1 MKTKKKKNNFKNN
14 IYVLSNFTFNMI
26 GDYINENLK
35 KYDII
40 NKIHYEN
47 FDQIDQA
54 LINYKKNKK
63 LNQCDYVIIAYDL
76 NMYLEKEFSIFP
88 NKKKMISMM
97 KRIRVWVKIV
107 SELMNKKLIIFN
119 FLDNKFDKFKITKDS
134 LNLDISNYLNYH
146 LNLVKN
152 NNIIIYDHNSLAN
165 YYGSKNIYSDQNNY
179 LAKIPYVDEFQQE
192 ISKNLSKIIFSEFFP
207 RKKCL
212 ILDLDNTLWGG
223 VLGEDGLKGVN
234 LNNSYKGIFFQKF
247 QKYIKHLK
255 NCGIIL
261 AICSKNN
268 LSDVKEM
275 FLKHDGMILGLDDF
289 SSIKCNW
296 KQKSKNINEIS
307 KELNIGLN
315 SMVFFD
321 DSDLEREEVKTFCP
335 EVHVLNNIN
344 SSKPEDYVNI
354 LNNQNL
360 FHQNFITKEDRDKT
374 KKYEILGMAQK
385 EKQNFSD
392 VNHFLRN
399 LKMKAKIHKLSEHN
413 FIRFVQMTNKI
424 NQFNITTRRYN
435 EAKLKKFKNNK
446 NNVSLLMNLKDKF
459 GDHGLTALTMCELK
473 IFKNKKAWFIENFL
487 MSCRI
492 ISRTAEKTLL
502 IELIKRLDK
511 SKSDIL
517 VGKFIKTKKNE
528 PCKNFFKENN
538 FKFKDNLWI
547 LELNKFRSIN
557 NNIKVLNE
565 K

>member
-1 MKTKKKKNNFKNN
+1 MKNRNKKKNNKTH
-14 IYVLSNFTFNMI
+14 IYILSNFTFNMI

-35 KYDII
+35 NYGLL
-40 NKIHYEN
+40 NEIHYEN

-54 LINYKKNKK
+54 LLNYKTNKTIN
-63 LNQCDYVIIAYDL
+63 LCDYVIIAYDL

-88 NKKKMISMM
+88 NKKKITSILA
-97 KRIRVWVKIV
+97 RIRLWIKIV
-107 SELMNKKLIIFN
+107 SKLMNKKLIIFN
-119 FLDNKFDKFKITKDS
+119 FLDNKFNKIKITKDS
-134 LNLDISNYLNYH
+134 LNLDIANHLNYH
-146 LNLVKN
+146 LNSIKN

-165 YYGSKNIYSDQNNY
+165 YYGIKNIYSDQNNY
-179 LAKIPYVDEFQQE
+179 LAKIPYSDEFQQE
-192 ISKNLSKIIFSEFFP
+192 ISKNLSSIIFSEFFP

-212 ILDLDNTLWGG
+212 VLDLDNTLWGG
-223 VLGEDGLKGVN
+223 VLGENGLKGVD

-247 QKYIKHLK
+247 QKYIKYLK

-268 LSDVKEM
+268 FSDVKEM
-275 FLKHDGMILGLDDF
+275 FLNNDGMILKLDDF

-296 KQKSKNINEIS
+296 DQKSKNIVEIS

-321 DSDLEREEVKTFCP
+321 DSHLEREEVKAFCP

-344 SSKPEDYVNI
+344 NSRPEEYVDI

-360 FHQNFITKEDRDKT
+360 FHQNFITKEDRKKT

-392 VNHFLRN
+392 LNDFLRN
-399 LKMKAKIHKLSEHN
+399 LKMKAKIYKLSEHN
-413 FIRFVQMTNKI
+413 FIRFIQMTNKV

-435 EAKLKKFKNNK
+435 EAKLKKFKKNK
-446 NNVSLLMNLKDKF
+446 NNVSLIMNLKDKF
-459 GDHGLTALTMCELK
+459 GDHGLTALAMCELK
-473 IFKNKKAWFIENFL
+473 TFNNRKVWFIENFL

-492 ISRTAEKTLL
+492 IARTAEKTLL
-502 IELIKRLDK
+502 IELIKKLDK

-517 VGKFIKTKKNE
+517 VGKFIKTKKND

-538 FKFKDNLWI
+538 FKFKNNYWI
-547 LELNKFRSIN
+547 LELNKFNSKN